1 VFPKTAEVNYSLEVR
16 VASDL
21 ALMAIPLGRRLSLD
35 SAALMSSPS
44 IPSSHDSI
52 RQDEFSHL
60 GMEQKLNII
69 LKTLEEQTHERV
81 LLHARLKSMD
91 EKLTTLLPD
100 KPDSSSK
107 QLIRRKM
114 SMVSK
119 RETNAKPD
127 KPEKPETP
135 RDSKKADFDDIDQK
149 LGIKVMKAAKRR
161 ADQAG
166 PLWHRS
172 QSTGVIGH
180 FGQDQPQSP
189 SGKPNSPRMMRAFSR
204 VSKTSKDCPRQGSRE
219 SKDLKDCPRQGS
231 RESKD
236 LESKGSLKSERG
248 IGQAPGIQKSSS
260 LTEIRTPPSAPPPD
274 LQPELKPSGG
284 LLCPVLPNATEEDEH
299 HPKAATLQIS
309 IAGVAQLTASTA
321 SRAAGGSADQK
332 SRKGH
337 KSVNDISN
345 LNSSGEVS
353 LSHLF
358 RHRETELMKPNSP
371 RTGPE
376 NSPEVD
382 EDSIVELSE
391 DMEALLRPVPASF
404 LLRTWLCICDFG
416 LRITGLLPLVQ
427 CRAAASTEMS
437 GTVTVDEQEPS
448 AALASKVYNS
458 LLLSLLFL
466 FLVLAGPG
474 QFFCNGDLLE
484 GDLCSTTSTA
494 TDLGIALGALL
505 AVWSCGGMY
514 SYFKSAR
521 LQLQMNELLALEVES
536 SGFAH
541 HWMVQKGRDSFLVF
555 LVWLCAL
562 GSRVALSL
570 RWERDSLAAVKLS
583 LYAVASGCILSACYL
598 QVSMWRGIS
607 LAIVAYAKTVLEGNV
622 SCREARA
629 KWREVISC
637 MRQTSRMY
645 QLTAA
650 SCGLTTVFVCFGA
663 LYDFNQRMALDALP
677 SLVVGLCLP
686 GALYVA
692 ASATAHCTRLPSLV
706 SMLDGEEELEIEY
719 INLALFLSLSE
730 SGFFMWDTRVTLA
743 VLQKFL
749 YFTMAIVGTI
759 GFQLKVLT
767 F

>member
-1 VFPKTAEVNYSLEVR
+1 
-16 VASDL
+16 
-21 ALMAIPLGRRLSLD
+21 M
-35 SAALMSSPS
+35 
-44 IPSSHDSI
+44 

-69 LKTLEEQTHERV
+69 LKILEEQTHERV

-107 QLIRRKM
+107 QVIRRKM
-114 SMVSK
+114 SMVGPMVSK
-119 RETNAKPD
+119 RETNGKAD

-135 RDSKKADFDDIDQK
+135 RNSKKADFDEIDQK

-219 SKDLKDCPRQGS
+219 SKDL
-231 RESKD
+231 
-236 LESKGSLKSERG
+236 ESKGSLKSERG
-248 IGQAPGIQKSSS
+248 SKADSCKLESPGIRQAPGIQKSSS
-260 LTEIRTPPSAPPPD
+260 LTEIRAPPSAPPPD
-274 LQPELKPSGG
+274 LQPELKPSGASGG
-284 LLCPVLPNATEEDEH
+284 LLCPVLPNATEEDER
-299 HPKAATLQIS
+299 PKAATLQIS

-321 SRAAGGSADQK
+321 SRAAGGSSDQK

-337 KSVNDISN
+337 RSVNDISN

-358 RHRETELMKPNSP
+358 QHRETELMKPNSP
-371 RTGPE
+371 RTGPD
-376 NSPEVD
+376 NSPAVD

-391 DMEALLRPVPASF
+391 DMEVLLRPVPASF

-416 LRITGLLPLVQ
+416 LRITGLFPLVQ
-427 CRAAASTEMS
+427 CRAAASPEMS
-437 GTVTVDEQEPS
+437 GTVTMDEQEPS

-706 SMLDGEEELEIEY
+706 SMLDGDEELEIEY